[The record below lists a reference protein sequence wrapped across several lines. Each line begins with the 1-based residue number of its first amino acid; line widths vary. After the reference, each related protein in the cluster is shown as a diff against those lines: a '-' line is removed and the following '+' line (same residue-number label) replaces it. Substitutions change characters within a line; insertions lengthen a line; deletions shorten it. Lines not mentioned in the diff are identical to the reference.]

1 MGSKKKVK
9 NGPPRRR
16 APRHSPNLEEVLDET
31 IRMLDMTGESGF
43 RIEELMAAVRVSKS
57 SLYLNFT
64 DRDGLIAAARARQFE
79 RIVNESVDGIRQLAA
94 SVSTRSEIRTALS
107 AATAFTQSITRHQ
120 ERMRRVAIV
129 AGTVGRPDYQKQL
142 AEAQTRLTDA
152 LEEIIRVSRERGLI
166 STRHSDRT
174 IAMFL
179 QSYTLGRVLAGF
191 DLKRSKNDDVEW
203 TTLIDDVTA
212 HIFFV
217 D

>member
-1 MGSKKKVK
+1 
-9 NGPPRRR
+9 
-16 APRHSPNLEEVLDET
+16 
-31 IRMLDMTGESGF
+31 MLDMTGESGF

-152 LEEIIRVSRERGLI
+152 LEEIIRVSRERGLM
-166 STRHSDRT
+166 STRHSDPT